1 MKREEINSS
10 QQKKLVLNF
19 GKRSDPY
26 LQYPLFFFGTIQFRF
41 KKQTNLIFI
50 LSVGTCSKQAKKNQ
64 LFLPNNSSRRGE
76 NFCYFEQKG
85 SPPSA
90 LT

>member
-19 GKRSDPY
+19 EKRSDLN
-26 LQYPLFFFGTIQFRF
+26 LQYPSFFFGTIQFRF
-41 KKQTNLIFI
+41 KKQTNLIFL
-50 LSVGTCSKQAKKNQ
+50 LSVLTQNKQKKST
-64 LFLPNNSSRRGE
+64 L
-76 NFCYFEQKG
+76 
-85 SPPSA
+85 